1 MTATATGNPPRG
13 QAAPPG
19 RALPRSGPGTA
30 GMLFGQ
36 LETDLGVAISADQGV
51 FSANAATGADAFTG
65 LEAGM
70 IVLALVMAVGCAWG
84 LSRRIAEYR

>member
-1 MTATATGNPPRG
+1 
-13 QAAPPG
+13 
-19 RALPRSGPGTA
+19 
-30 GMLFGQ
+30 
-36 LETDLGVAISADQGV
+36 V
-51 FSANAATGADAFTG
+51 FSANAANGAGAFTG